1 MADPSLRAEAVSKT
15 FRVPHERYQTVKE
28 RVTHPMRGRRF
39 GEPFEALG
47 DVSFEVEPGEF
58 FGIAGKNGSGKSTLL
73 RCLSGIYPV
82 DQGEVEL
89 RGRLAPF
96 IELGVGFDPEMTAR
110 DNVFVNSVV
119 LGMSRAQARAR
130 VPAMLSFAE
139 VEQFADLKL
148 KNCSSGMNMRLAFS
162 VTVQVDA
169 DVLLF
174 DEVLAVGDESFQR
187 KCFERFE
194 TLREEGRTI
203 VLVTH
208 NMEWVERFC
217 DRAMLLDRGRVAEL
231 GEPAD
236 VVRGYHELNRDSGGP
251 TLGGR
256 TPPARRPDP
265 GPRPQLVPEPKRFA
279 GLVLTLSVADF
290 RRRYLDSALSYLWAI
305 MAPFAFFAVLY
316 LVFTQVASFDDGVPH
331 YPLYLLTSLVLWTYF
346 AESTA
351 TAVGSLVERAPLL
364 RTVPMPALTAPLSV
378 TLTSLLDLGMTLIA
392 VFAFLLIAGIEP
404 RVTWLELPLLVALLT
419 AFAAGVGTLLS
430 ALFVRY
436 RDVDQIWQVVR
447 QMLFYGSPIFYVA
460 AALPDGAE
468 EYLMANPLAVIFT
481 QARYALLDPE
491 APTAAEA
498 IGGEV
503 RLLIPLAIVAGSVAL
518 GLWVFHRVAPRAPEE
533 V

>member
-1 MADPSLRAEAVSKT
+1 MTAPSLRAQSVSKT
-15 FRVPHERYQTVKE
+15 FRVPNERYQTVRE
-28 RVTHPMRGRRF
+28 RMTHPLRGRRF
-39 GEPFEALG
+39 GEPFEALA
-47 DVSFEVEPGEF
+47 DVSFDVQPGEF

-96 IELGVGFDPEMTAR
+96 IELGVGFNPEMTAR

-148 KNCSSGMNMRLAFS
+148 KNCSSGMSMRLAFS

-169 DVLLF
+169 DILLF

-187 KCFERFE
+187 KCFDRFE
-194 TLREEGRTI
+194 SLRDEGRTI

-217 DRAMLLDRGRVAEL
+217 DRALLLDRGRVAAL
-231 GEPAD
+231 GAPED
-236 VVRGYHELNRDSGGP
+236 VVRGYHELNKSSGGP
-251 TLGGR
+251 TLTGR
-256 TPPARRPDP
+256 TPTRDAAPATRPPLVAEPRRF
-265 GPRPQLVPEPKRFA
+265 GA
-279 GLVLTLSVADF
+279 LVLTLSVADF

-305 MAPFAFFAVLY
+305 MAPFAFFVVLY

-378 TLTSLLDLGMTLIA
+378 TLTSLLDLGMTMIA

-404 RVTWLELPLLVALLT
+404 RVTWLELPLLVVFLT

-436 RDVDQIWQVVR
+436 RDVDQIWQLTR
-447 QMLFYGSPIFYVA
+447 QVLFYGSPIFYVA
-460 AALPDGAE
+460 AALPDNVE

-481 QARYALLDPE
+481 QARYALLDPD

-498 IGGEV
+498 IGGEA
-503 RLLIPLAIVAGSVAL
+503 RLLVPLAIVAGSVAL
-518 GLWVFHRVAPRAPEE
+518 GLWAFHRVAPRAPEE